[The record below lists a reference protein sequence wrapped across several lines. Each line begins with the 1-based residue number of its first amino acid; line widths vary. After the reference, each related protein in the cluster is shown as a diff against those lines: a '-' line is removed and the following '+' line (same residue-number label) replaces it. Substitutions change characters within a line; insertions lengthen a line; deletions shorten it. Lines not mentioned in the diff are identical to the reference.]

1 MNGRVVRETMTAEI
15 SSCDLPC
22 LFYCMEGETEHI
34 SRNSE

>member
-22 LFYCMEGETEHI
+22 LFYCVEEEI
-34 SRNSE
+34 EYVSRNSE